1 MKVIKKTGQK
11 YPSNVNRVT
20 GEYQIRTVAG
30 NQRNR
35 SPIEASSHNMRRS
48 PNRIDEQ
55 LNSDSALEEMIYL
68 DPNEANFR
76 RGQNMSPLNDS
87 HNNMVMP
94 SPNEGNRNDYTSGGI
109 VNMTQRMN
117 FRHHPR
123 YQQNNMDDRK
133 ETSSRSPKTINVGE
147 SAQDMEYNIKTFN
160 KRNNN
165 LNMMNSP
172 QNNFIG
178 DRSYNMNLNET
189 GNIFLDQPM
198 QQAYNQQNEPF
209 NLGLNDQRNATIDQ
223 NSREMQ
229 FGMNPRDMQEPR
241 IGVLRKMSPKGNVEG
256 DSDSN
261 SEKYDNVNQVTDLKS
276 QLDRNMHV
284 MFKNEDGI
292 GDRNRLNRGDIDNIR
307 LMAKSRDF
315 QENATG
321 DEVKKLIKYYV
332 KTYDPHKG
340 EDGNLIS
347 NSQTVILS
355 NQAQLF
361 NDRYK
366 VLQKMNKLSNILL
379 SKKKSQNVYE
389 ISTLNRSLGEGRS
402 FDKNTLNKTTIGK
415 KTTTKGKHNKFL
427 FVSLA
432 MLSAKNYGKNGNY
445 KDLSRENN
453 IFEHRMVKGAEN
465 LFSQRKMDALSKGD
479 ENHLLPNH
487 PIKGRGDIILDN
499 PILIR
504 NFTHTITDLY
514 NQYFRIPTIELQSSH
529 ADLKFKSSE
538 NQEDT
543 NYTKVLENSNQITIY
558 DKKLNKLIK
567 KKLKLLKN
575 PHGYTKFPHG
585 CRWEIGRASCR
596 ERV

>member
-1 MKVIKKTGQK
+1 MKVIKKIGQK
-11 YPSNVNRVT
+11 CPSNVNRVT

-35 SPIEASSHNMRRS
+35 SPIEATSLNMRRS

-87 HNNMVMP
+87 HNNMVTP

-117 FRHHPR
+117 YLHHPR

-178 DRSYNMNLNET
+178 DRSYNMNSNET

-198 QQAYNQQNEPF
+198 QQAYSQQNEQF
-209 NLGLNDQRNATIDQ
+209 NLGLNDPRNVTIDQ

-229 FGMNPRDMQEPR
+229 FGMNPRDMQEPM
-241 IGVLRKMSPKGNVEG
+241 IGILRKMSPKGNVEG

-261 SEKYDNVNQVTDLKS
+261 SEKFDNVNQITDLKS
-276 QLDRNMHV
+276 QLDRNMRV
-284 MFKNEDGI
+284 TFKNEDGVGI
-292 GDRNRLNRGDIDNIR
+292 GDRNRQNRGDFENLR

-315 QENATG
+315 QDNATG

-361 NDRYK
+361 NESYK
-366 VLQKMNKLSNILL
+366 VLQ
-379 SKKKSQNVYE
+379 
-389 ISTLNRSLGEGRS
+389 
-402 FDKNTLNKTTIGK
+402 
-415 KTTTKGKHNKFL
+415 
-427 FVSLA
+427 
-432 MLSAKNYGKNGNY
+432 
-445 KDLSRENN
+445 
-453 IFEHRMVKGAEN
+453 
-465 LFSQRKMDALSKGD
+465 
-479 ENHLLPNH
+479 
-487 PIKGRGDIILDN
+487 
-499 PILIR
+499 
-504 NFTHTITDLY
+504 
-514 NQYFRIPTIELQSSH
+514 
-529 ADLKFKSSE
+529 
-538 NQEDT
+538 
-543 NYTKVLENSNQITIY
+543 
-558 DKKLNKLIK
+558 
-567 KKLKLLKN
+567 
-575 PHGYTKFPHG
+575 
-585 CRWEIGRASCR
+585 
-596 ERV
+596 